1 MSKKVCLRVGR
12 DDIDY
17 RIGKEKLR
25 FFPKTIKEAQSII
38 KQECMK
44 YDKLQDVR
52 IQGIRLEAWEEKDME
67 AMYKW
72 TEGICEKQFKIWKET
87 MK

>member
-1 MSKKVCLRVGR
+1 MSKEACLRVER
-12 DDIDY
+12 DGIDY
-17 RIGKEKLR
+17 RMGKEKLR
-25 FFPKTIKEAQSII
+25 FFPKTIKEAQGII

-44 YDKLQDVR
+44 YDTLQDVR
-52 IQGIRLEAWEEKDME
+52 IKGIRLEDWEQRDVDI
-67 AMYKW
+67 MYKW